1 MDKLLKC
8 IKKNFFT
15 IFIQKWQLI
24 VSYFSH
30 IEIELSNADCGS
42 NVQTSTGTSSN
53 ISLATMTAT
62 DLINIKRN
70 DIYAYDQYYYSCVI
84 DRRRQIKFNPNEV
97 LGPQSQVQPLAL
109 TPDILANMNVFYEII
124 QSMPELS
131 KLQIR

>member
-1 MDKLLKC
+1 MY
-8 IKKNFFT
+8 KKNFFT

-84 DRRRQIKFNPNEV
+84 DRRRQIK
-97 LGPQSQVQPLAL
+97 LKK
-109 TPDILANMNVFYEII
+109 
-124 QSMPELS
+124 
-131 KLQIR
+131 KL